1 MRKKEKEGDS
11 PVRVYEVVGQRGHP
25 VGPSQGEVEVC
36 ETLHPPETYLQPL
49 TSHVSPTA
57 AVVPSQD
64 RNEGTA
70 STDPVQ
76 VS

>member
-1 MRKKEKEGDS
+1 MRKGESERNN
-11 PVRVYEVVGQRGHP
+11 PHYEVVGQRGHP
-25 VGPSQGEVEVC
+25 VWPSLSDVEMC
-36 ETLHPPETYLQPL
+36 QTLKPPETYLQPL
-49 TSHVSPTA
+49 TSRVSPTA